1 MRAGRTGRTATGPA
15 GPRGGA
21 GGCRVA
27 VGLMLLLLG
36 VSPAAAQRVG
46 TDVLAYVGYSRAS
59 FRDLGS
65 VELGQSAANGA
76 IGGMGLRVP
85 LGGPIGLRTELL
97 LARRG
102 GTFELP
108 LSETETGEFDVDLVY
123 LEIPLQLQ
131 FQSYNVSP
139 FARPFAFGGVV
150 PAFKLGCDSEVRSQ
164 GGVARDDCSSAED
177 ASPMRWLDVGAVVGA
192 GVEFRRGRQLWQAQ
206 VRYQRSFNS
215 LFEDFELV
223 NQSFAI
229 MAGVGI

>member
-1 MRAGRTGRTATGPA
+1 MRTDRRAVGRTGRYCTAVIG
-15 GPRGGA
+15 
-21 GGCRVA
+21 
-27 VGLMLLLLG
+27 MLLLIG
-36 VSPAAAQRVG
+36 ASPAMAQRVG
-46 TDVLAYVGYSRAS
+46 VDVLAYVGYSRAS
-59 FRDLGS
+59 FRDLGT
-65 VELGQSAANGA
+65 VELGQGAANGA

-102 GTFELP
+102 GTFDLP

-123 LEIPLQLQ
+123 LEVPLQLQ
-131 FQSYNVSP
+131 FQSYKVSP
-139 FARPFAFGGVV
+139 FARPFGFAGLV
-150 PAFKLGCDSEVRSQ
+150 PAFRLGCDAEIRADA
-164 GGVARDDCSSAED
+164 GVARDDCSTAED
-177 ASPMRWLDVGAVVGA
+177 QSPMRWLDLGGVVGA

-229 MAGVGI
+229 VVGVGI